1 VVATAQHRPD
11 NTVLAVTLII
21 SAVFIMSVQDMIFKY
36 YSTTMTLWQIFTLRG
51 LFSIPMVFVL
61 AFATGRRRDLWSG
74 AFTKWSV
81 IRSLLV
87 VTMLISM
94 YAALPFLSLSVVA
107 AGIYT
112 APIFVTL
119 MSAYAINE
127 PVGARGWLAIAIGFA
142 GVLIILQP
150 GTDAFSYWVLLPV
163 LGGFLYALAN
173 IVTRTKCQSV
183 TATALALSLQ
193 SGFFIAGILLSIVLF
208 LWPASPIQREF
219 APFILG
225 PWGTLSTFQWLL
237 VAGLS
242 LLAVFV
248 SMALAGAYQLG
259 RPSTV
264 ATFDYSYLVFVV
276 GWDYLVFSTAPT
288 VTTTVGI
295 SLIVLAGVLVL
306 RRRQPGSGVS
316 VVS

>member
-1 VVATAQHRPD
+1 VVATAEHRPD

-21 SAVFIMSVQDMIFKY
+21 VAVFMMSVQDMVFKY

-51 LFSIPMVFVL
+51 VFSIPMVFVL

-74 AFTKWSV
+74 AFSGWSV
-81 IRSLLV
+81 FRSVLV

-94 YAALPFLSLSVVA
+94 YAALPHLSLSVVA

-127 PVGARGWLAIAIGFA
+127 PVGSRGWVAIAIGFMR
-142 GVLIILQP
+142 VLISLQP
-150 GTDAFSYWVLLPV
+150 GTDAFSYWLLLPV
-163 LGGFLYALAN
+163 FGGFLYALAN
-173 IVTRTKCQSV
+173 IVTRAKCQSV

-193 SGFFIAGILLSIVLF
+193 SGFFVAGVLMSIVLMI
-208 LWPASPIQREF
+208 WPASPAQLEQ
-219 APFILG
+219 ATFILG
-225 PWGTLSTFQWLL
+225 PWGSLTTFQWIL

-242 LLAVFV
+242 SLAVLI

-276 GWDYLVFSTAPT
+276 IWDYLIFNITPT

-295 SLIVLAGVLVL
+295 SLIVLAGMLVL
-306 RRRQPGSGVS
+306 RRDNVS
-316 VVS
+316 T